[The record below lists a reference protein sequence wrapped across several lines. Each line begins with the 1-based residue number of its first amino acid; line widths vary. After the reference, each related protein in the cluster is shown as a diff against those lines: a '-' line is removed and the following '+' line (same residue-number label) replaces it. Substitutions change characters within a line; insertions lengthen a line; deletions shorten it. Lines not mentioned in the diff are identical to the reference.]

1 MVKNSLSNLAKSM
14 NMTIKKISDYKA
26 KKLMKGL
33 FEEYTEAFQNSGP
46 THDFNSINIFKGWEY
61 TIEGWIL
68 KRIDKEVMKHNDFIR
83 ITDIKDKHG
92 SIAIS
97 YESLNNVDYDDF
109 IEQLIQL
116 GN

>member
-1 MVKNSLSNLAKSM
+1 MTSIPSTYLRDGSTLLS
-14 NMTIKKISDYKA
+14 
-26 KKLMKGL
+26 
-33 FEEYTEAFQNSGP
+33 
-46 THDFNSINIFKGWEY
+46 
-61 TIEGWIL
+61 GWIL

>member
-1 MVKNSLSNLAKSM
+1 
-14 NMTIKKISDYKA
+14 
-26 KKLMKGL
+26 
-33 FEEYTEAFQNSGP
+33 
-46 THDFNSINIFKGWEY
+46 
-61 TIEGWIL
+61 
-68 KRIDKEVMKHNDFIR
+68 MKHNDFIR

-97 YESLNNVDYDDF
+97 YESLNNVDYDDYDDF